1 MGIKVQRPRCF
12 FDIAINNQPAGRVV
26 FNYFPMYVP
35 KRVRIFVVFVQ
46 VKRGQITRAV
56 SFTELS
62 RISWFRVVISVKGMG
77 EEENLFMEDSLKIK
91 VLLLSTT
98 KSFSYQWPT
107 EGRIQMAHSSS

>member
-1 MGIKVQRPRCF
+1 
-12 FDIAINNQPAGRVV
+12 
-26 FNYFPMYVP
+26 MYVP